1 MEFIFRTC
9 IFQMVVDSLFL
20 CVCEDRN
27 LNGDEGRWKNSR
39 LSELGGDSQKRSI
52 EGAELQNLQNKY

>member
-1 MEFIFRTC
+1 
-9 IFQMVVDSLFL
+9 MVVDSLFL

-27 LNGDEGRWKNSR
+27 INGDEGRWKSSG
-39 LSELGGDSQKRSI
+39 LSELGGDSQKRRNN